1 MCARSYMIKMGIL
14 PIFEIDNTSGEYIM
28 KTGND
33 LTLDELKKQ
42 LGEWLDLGYIAPEDI
57 PSIELYMD
65 QVTTFMDRYL
75 SKNKRTEEDKTLTK
89 TMINNYTK
97 NSLLPPPSKKRYS
110 KEHII
115 LLIYIYY
122 FKNVVTINDIQVVLK
137 PLIEKYYDNKDAT
150 HSLESIYNTLYE
162 LEKIQYENTEMSITK
177 TLELI
182 EQGFEDK
189 DDEYL
194 KKLTF
199 LALLGYDIYLKKKFM
214 ESIIDDM
221 AKDMVAE
228 DKPEEK
234 KAKDKTK
241 DKAKEKSK
249 DKTIK

>member
-1 MCARSYMIKMGIL
+1 MEKG
-14 PIFEIDNTSGEYIM
+14 
-28 KTGND
+28 KD
-33 LTLDELKKQ
+33 LKLEELKKQ
-42 LGEWLDLGYIAPEDI
+42 INEWLDLGYIAPEDI

-97 NSLLPPPSKKRYS
+97 NDLLPPPNKKRYS

-122 FKNVVTINDIQVVLK
+122 FKNVVTISDIQVVLK
-137 PLIEKYYDNKDAT
+137 PLIEGYYDNKNAS
-150 HSLESIYNTLYE
+150 HSLGDVYETLYE
-162 LEKIQYENTEMSITK
+162 LEKLQYNNTEDSITK

-214 ESIIDDM
+214 ENIIDDM
-221 AKDMVAE
+221 AKHMAKDE
-228 DKPEEK
+228 EEK
-234 KAKDKTK
+234 SAKEKPGKDKAVKEKKDKTK
-241 DKAKEKSK
+241 
-249 DKTIK
+249 

>member
-1 MCARSYMIKMGIL
+1 MG
-14 PIFEIDNTSGEYIM
+14 
-28 KTGND
+28 KD
-33 LTLDELKKQ
+33 LKLEELKKQ
-42 LGEWLDLGYIAPEDI
+42 ISQWLDLGYIAPEDI

-89 TMINNYTK
+89 AMINNYTK
-97 NSLLPPPSKKRYS
+97 NDLLPPPNKKRYS

-122 FKNVVTINDIQVVLK
+122 FKNVVTINDIQVVLQ
-137 PLIEKYYDNKDAT
+137 PLIDNYYDNKDAK
-150 HSLESIYNTLYE
+150 HSLEEVYTTLYE
-162 LEKIQYENTEMSITK
+162 LEKLQYENTEDSITK

-182 EQGFEDK
+182 EQGFDGK

-221 AKDMVAE
+221 AKNMVKK
-228 DKPEEK
+228 DEEN
-234 KAKDKTK
+234 TSK
-241 DKAKEKSK
+241 DKAKEKAAKEKAK
-249 DKTIK
+249 DKSKK

>member
-1 MCARSYMIKMGIL
+1 MGNKKGNNYGVTMEQL
-14 PIFEIDNTSGEYIM
+14 
-28 KTGND
+28 KTQI
-33 LTLDELKKQ
+33 EQ
-42 LGEWLDLGYIAPEDI
+42 WLDLGYINPEDI

-97 NSLLPPPSKKRYS
+97 NELLPPPNKKRYS

-137 PLIEKYYDNKDAT
+137 PLIDSYYDNAKAKRSLNDIYTILYQLEKDQY
-150 HSLESIYNTLYE
+150 YNTE
-162 LEKIQYENTEMSITK
+162 DSIVRTMS
-177 TLELI
+177 LI
-182 EQGFEDK
+182 EESTLDK
-189 DDEYL
+189 DEEYL

-199 LALLGYDIYLKKKFM
+199 LALLGYDIFLKKKLM

-221 AKDMVAE
+221 AQNFKSDE
-228 DKPEEK
+228 
-234 KAKDKTK
+234 
-241 DKAKEKSK
+241 KEKSSK
-249 DKTIK
+249 DASSDKQNKAKAKPKK

>member
-1 MCARSYMIKMGIL
+1 MHFGWRYSMEMG
-14 PIFEIDNTSGEYIM
+14 
-28 KTGND
+28 KD
-33 LTLDELKKQ
+33 LRIEELKNQIKQ
-42 LGEWLDLGYIAPEDI
+42 WLDLGYIAPEDI

-65 QVTTFMDRYL
+65 QVTTFMDRFL
-75 SKNKRTEEDKTLTK
+75 SKNKRTEDDKTLTK

-97 NSLLPPPSKKRYS
+97 NDLLPPPNKKRYS

-137 PLIEKYYDNKDAT
+137 PLIEGYYDNKDAN
-150 HSLESIYNTLYE
+150 HSLEDVYTTLYE
-162 LEKIQYENTEMSITK
+162 LEKLQYTNTSDSITK

-182 EQGFEDK
+182 EQGFDGK

-214 ESIIDDM
+214 ENIIDDM
-221 AKDMVAE
+221 AKHMVKSE
-228 DKPEEK
+228 DEQLAKEK
-234 KAKDKTK
+234 VSKEKAPKEK
-241 DKAKEKSK
+241 KEKSK
-249 DKTIK
+249 K

>member
-1 MCARSYMIKMGIL
+1 MEKG
-14 PIFEIDNTSGEYIM
+14 
-28 KTGND
+28 KD
-33 LTLDELKKQ
+33 LKLEELKKQ
-42 LGEWLDLGYIAPEDI
+42 INEWLDLGYIAPEDI

-97 NSLLPPPSKKRYS
+97 NDLLPPPNKKRYS

-122 FKNVVTINDIQVVLK
+122 FKNVVTISDIQVVLK
-137 PLIEKYYDNKDAT
+137 PLIEGYYDNKSAS
-150 HSLESIYNTLYE
+150 HSLGDVYETLYE
-162 LEKIQYENTEMSITK
+162 LEKLQYNNTEDSITK

-214 ESIIDDM
+214 ENIIDDM
-221 AKDMVAE
+221 AKHMAKDE
-228 DKPEEK
+228 EEK
-234 KAKDKTK
+234 SAKEKPGK
-241 DKAKEKSK
+241 DKAVKEKK
-249 DKTIK
+249 DKIKNK

>member
-1 MCARSYMIKMGIL
+1 MEKG
-14 PIFEIDNTSGEYIM
+14 
-28 KTGND
+28 KD
-33 LTLDELKKQ
+33 LKLEELKKQ
-42 LGEWLDLGYIAPEDI
+42 INEWLDLGYIAPEDI

-97 NSLLPPPSKKRYS
+97 NDLLPPPNKKRYS

-115 LLIYIYY
+115 LIYIYY
-122 FKNVVTINDIQVVLK
+122 FKNVVTISDIQVVLK
-137 PLIEKYYDNKDAT
+137 PLIEGYYDNKSAS
-150 HSLESIYNTLYE
+150 HSLGDVYETLYE
-162 LEKIQYENTEMSITK
+162 LEKLQYNNTEDSITK

-214 ESIIDDM
+214 ENIIDDM
-221 AKDMVAE
+221 AKHMAKDE
-228 DKPEEK
+228 EEK
-234 KAKDKTK
+234 SAKEKPGK
-241 DKAKEKSK
+241 DKAVKEKK
-249 DKTIK
+249 DKIKNK

>member
-1 MCARSYMIKMGIL
+1 LI
-14 PIFEIDNTSGEYIM
+14 IFNRKIITTYGEYSM
-28 KTGND
+28 KNSNEISMA
-33 LTLDELKKQ
+33 ELKNQIGK
-42 LGEWLDLGYIAPEDI
+42 WLDLGYISPEDI

-97 NSLLPPPSKKRYS
+97 NDLLPPPNKKRYS

-122 FKNVVTINDIQVVLK
+122 FKNVVTISDIQVVLK
-137 PLIEKYYDNKDAT
+137 PLIENYYDKSDSSY
-150 HSLESIYNTLYE
+150 SLEDVYSTLYK
-162 LEKIQYENTEMSITK
+162 LEKSQYKNTEMSITK

-182 EQGFEDK
+182 EQGFENK

-214 ESIIDDM
+214 ENIIDDM
-221 AKDMVAE
+221 AKTMANDDE
-228 DKPEEK
+228 QSSKEK
-234 KAKDKTK
+234 V
-241 DKAKEKSK
+241 AKEKK
-249 DKTIK
+249 EKNKK

>member
-1 MCARSYMIKMGIL
+1 M
-14 PIFEIDNTSGEYIM
+14 EIRM
-28 KTGND
+28 R
-33 LTLDELKKQ
+33 ELKDQ
-42 LGEWLDLGYIAPEDI
+42 ISNWLDLGYIAPEDI

-97 NSLLPPPSKKRYS
+97 NDLLPPPNKKRYS

-137 PLIEKYYDNKDAT
+137 PLIDNYYDNKAAA
-150 HSLESIYNTLYE
+150 HSLEEVYTTLYE
-162 LEKIQYENTEMSITK
+162 LEKLQYENTEASITK

-182 EQGFEDK
+182 EQGFDGK

-221 AKDMVAE
+221 AKDMVKKE
-228 DKPEEK
+228 DDPVAKD
-234 KAKDKTK
+234 KAKDKA
-241 DKAKEKSK
+241 KAKETAKPK
-249 DKTIK
+249 DKQKK

>member
-1 MCARSYMIKMGIL
+1 MEKG
-14 PIFEIDNTSGEYIM
+14 
-28 KTGND
+28 KD
-33 LTLDELKKQ
+33 LKLEELKKQ
-42 LGEWLDLGYIAPEDI
+42 INEWLDLGYIAPEDI

-97 NSLLPPPSKKRYS
+97 NDLLPPPNKKRYS

-122 FKNVVTINDIQVVLK
+122 FKNVVTISDIQVVLK
-137 PLIEKYYDNKDAT
+137 PLIEGYYDNKNAS
-150 HSLESIYNTLYE
+150 HSLGDVYETLYE
-162 LEKIQYENTEMSITK
+162 LEKLQYNNTEDSITK

-214 ESIIDDM
+214 ENIIDDM
-221 AKDMVAE
+221 AKHMAKDE
-228 DKPEEK
+228 EEK
-234 KAKDKTK
+234 SAKEKPGK
-241 DKAKEKSK
+241 DKAVKEKK
-249 DKTIK
+249 DKIKNK

>member
-1 MCARSYMIKMGIL
+1 MG
-14 PIFEIDNTSGEYIM
+14 
-28 KTGND
+28 KD
-33 LTLDELKKQ
+33 LKLDKLKQ
-42 LGEWLDLGYIAPEDI
+42 HIYEWLDLGYIAPEDI

-97 NSLLPPPSKKRYS
+97 NDLLPPPNKKRYS

-137 PLIEKYYDNKDAT
+137 PLIEKYYDNKSAK
-150 HSLESIYNTLYE
+150 HSLEDVYSTLYE
-162 LEKIQYENTEMSITK
+162 LEKLQHVNTEDDISK

-182 EQGFEDK
+182 EEGFDDK

-221 AKDMVAE
+221 AKDMVKKE
-228 DKPEEK
+228 DEK
-234 KAKDKTK
+234 AAKDKAKDK
-241 DKAKEKSK
+241 SK
-249 DKTIK
+249 K

>member
-1 MCARSYMIKMGIL
+1 MMG
-14 PIFEIDNTSGEYIM
+14 
-28 KTGND
+28 KD
-33 LTLDELKKQ
+33 LKVEELKQ
-42 LGEWLDLGYIAPEDI
+42 QIGQWLDLGYIAPEDI

-97 NSLLPPPSKKRYS
+97 NDLLPPPNKKRYS

-137 PLIEKYYDNKDAT
+137 PLIDNYYDNKSAS
-150 HSLESIYNTLYE
+150 HSLEEVYTTLYE
-162 LEKIQYENTEMSITK
+162 LEKLQYENTEDSITK

-182 EQGFEDK
+182 EQGFDGK
-189 DDEYL
+189 DDDYL

-221 AKDMVAE
+221 AKDMVKKEEESAPK
-228 DKPEEK
+228 DKNKEK
-234 KAKDKTK
+234 VAKDKTR
-241 DKAKEKSK
+241 EKTK
-249 DKTIK
+249 K

>member
-1 MCARSYMIKMGIL
+1 MG
-14 PIFEIDNTSGEYIM
+14 
-28 KTGND
+28 KD
-33 LTLDELKKQ
+33 LKLEELKKQ
-42 LGEWLDLGYIAPEDI
+42 IGQWLNLGYIAPEDI

-97 NSLLPPPSKKRYS
+97 NDLLPPPNKKRYS

-137 PLIEKYYDNKDAT
+137 PLIDNYYDNKDAT
-150 HSLESIYNTLYE
+150 HSLEEVYTTLYE
-162 LEKIQYENTEMSITK
+162 LEKLQYENTEASITK

-182 EQGFEDK
+182 EQGFQGK

-221 AKDMVAE
+221 AKDMV
-228 DKPEEK
+228 KKEEESTPK
-234 KAKDKTK
+234 EKTKEKAAKDKTK
-241 DKAKEKSK
+241 EKTK
-249 DKTIK
+249 K

>member
-1 MCARSYMIKMGIL
+1 MEKG
-14 PIFEIDNTSGEYIM
+14 
-28 KTGND
+28 KD
-33 LTLDELKKQ
+33 LKLEELKKQ
-42 LGEWLDLGYIAPEDI
+42 IKEWLDLGYIAPEDI

-97 NSLLPPPSKKRYS
+97 NDLLPPPNKKRYS

-122 FKNVVTINDIQVVLK
+122 FKNVVTISDIQVVLK
-137 PLIEKYYDNKDAT
+137 PLIEGYYDNKNAS
-150 HSLESIYNTLYE
+150 HSLGDVYETLYE
-162 LEKIQYENTEMSITK
+162 LEKLQYNNTEDSITK

-214 ESIIDDM
+214 ENIIDDM
-221 AKDMVAE
+221 AKHMAKDE
-228 DKPEEK
+228 EEK
-234 KAKDKTK
+234 SAKEKPGK
-241 DKAKEKSK
+241 DKAVKEKK
-249 DKTIK
+249 DKNKK

>member
-1 MCARSYMIKMGIL
+1 MNMGN
-14 PIFEIDNTSGEYIM
+14 EISM
-28 KTGND
+28 A
-33 LTLDELKKQ
+33 ELKKQ
-42 LGEWLDLGYIAPEDI
+42 IGQWLDLGYIAPEDI

-97 NSLLPPPSKKRYS
+97 NDLLPPSNKKRYS

-137 PLIEKYYDNKDAT
+137 PLIENYYDNKQASY
-150 HSLESIYNTLYE
+150 SLEEVYTTLYE
-162 LEKIQYENTEMSITK
+162 LEKIQYDNTEMSITK

-182 EQGFEDK
+182 EQGFDGK

-221 AKDMVAE
+221 AKNM
-228 DKPEEK
+228 
-234 KAKDKTK
+234 
-241 DKAKEKSK
+241 AKEEETSK
-249 DKTIK
+249 DKPSKDKPNKEKKEKIKN

>member
-1 MCARSYMIKMGIL
+1 MIL
-14 PIFEIDNTSGEYIM
+14 SGEYGM
-28 KTGND
+28 NMGNEISMA
-33 LTLDELKKQ
+33 ELKKQ
-42 LGEWLDLGYIAPEDI
+42 IGQWLDLGYIAPEDI

-97 NSLLPPPSKKRYS
+97 NDLLPPSNKKRYS

-137 PLIEKYYDNKDAT
+137 PLIENYYDNKQASY
-150 HSLESIYNTLYE
+150 SLEEVYTTLYE
-162 LEKIQYENTEMSITK
+162 LEKIQYDNTEMSITK

-182 EQGFEDK
+182 EQGFDGK

-221 AKDMVAE
+221 AKNM
-228 DKPEEK
+228 
-234 KAKDKTK
+234 
-241 DKAKEKSK
+241 AKEEETSK
-249 DKTIK
+249 DKPSKDKPNKEKKEKIKN

>member
-1 MCARSYMIKMGIL
+1 MA
-14 PIFEIDNTSGEYIM
+14 
-28 KTGND
+28 
-33 LTLDELKKQ
+33 ELKKQ
-42 LGEWLDLGYIAPEDI
+42 IGQWLDLGYIAPEDI

-97 NSLLPPPSKKRYS
+97 NDLLPPSNKKRYS

-137 PLIEKYYDNKDAT
+137 PLIENYYDNKQASY
-150 HSLESIYNTLYE
+150 SLEEVYTTLYE
-162 LEKIQYENTEMSITK
+162 LEKIQYDNTEMSITK

-182 EQGFEDK
+182 EQGFDGK

-221 AKDMVAE
+221 AKNM
-228 DKPEEK
+228 
-234 KAKDKTK
+234 
-241 DKAKEKSK
+241 AKEEETSK
-249 DKTIK
+249 DKPSKDKPNKEKKEKIKN

>member
-1 MCARSYMIKMGIL
+1 MIL
-14 PIFEIDNTSGEYIM
+14 SGEYGM
-28 KTGND
+28 NMGNEISMA
-33 LTLDELKKQ
+33 ELKKQ
-42 LGEWLDLGYIAPEDI
+42 IGQWLDLGYIAPEDI

-97 NSLLPPPSKKRYS
+97 NDLLPPSNKKRYS

-137 PLIEKYYDNKDAT
+137 PLIENYYDNKQASY
-150 HSLESIYNTLYE
+150 SLEEVYTTLYE
-162 LEKIQYENTEMSITK
+162 LEKIQYDNTEMSITK

-182 EQGFEDK
+182 EQGFDGK

-221 AKDMVAE
+221 AKNM
-228 DKPEEK
+228 
-234 KAKDKTK
+234 
-241 DKAKEKSK
+241 AKEEETSK
-249 DKTIK
+249 DKPSKDKPNKEKKEKTKN

>member
-1 MCARSYMIKMGIL
+1 MG
-14 PIFEIDNTSGEYIM
+14 
-28 KTGND
+28 KD
-33 LTLDELKKQ
+33 LKLEELKKQ
-42 LGEWLDLGYIAPEDI
+42 IGQWLDLGYIAPEDI

-97 NSLLPPPSKKRYS
+97 NDLLPPPNKKRYS

-122 FKNVVTINDIQVVLK
+122 FKNVVTINDIQVVLQ
-137 PLIEKYYDNKDAT
+137 PLIDNYYDNKDAK
-150 HSLESIYNTLYE
+150 HSLEEVYTTLYE
-162 LEKIQYENTEMSITK
+162 LEKLQYENTEDSITK

-182 EQGFEDK
+182 EQGFDGK

-221 AKDMVAE
+221 AKNMVKK
-228 DKPEEK
+228 DEEN
-234 KAKDKTK
+234 TSK
-241 DKAKEKSK
+241 DKAKEKAAKEKAK
-249 DKTIK
+249 DKSKK